1 MADVLLGRA
10 DGIEGFARHVVL
22 KRIKAEHAKDQRFIQ
37 MFLDEARV
45 AANLH
50 HQNIVQ
56 VYDIGENHG
65 EYFFAMEYIHGEDL
79 RRVLSAV
86 SKTNKHMPLGY
97 VCAILAAAAAGLHH
111 AHERKGADKR
121 PLNIVH
127 RDVSPSN
134 ILIGFDGS
142 VKVVDFGIA
151 KAAMRQ
157 VETHSGSLKG
167 KVGYMSPE
175 QCKGDDVDRRS
186 DIYALGVLL
195 YELSTT
201 SRLFKGENDYLLMD
215 AIVNGKVPLPRVRRP
230 DLPNELS
237 SIIMKALSVDPSR
250 RYQTAD
256 EFRIALEQFALK
268 AQVTSNTSA
277 LATFMHKLFGEKAEP
292 WVDITGAIPEDA
304 RIDVDGPTE
313 AAKVSSGHSWSSLGD
328 VEQIAATAQEEA
340 AAVPVV
346 ARGQSPRHRKSSR
359 TSGMNLA
366 LGDTIPPPQSRMDP
380 TPAVLKRPTRTSMNG
395 WEAQMPPAPARNKK
409 IVAAVLPLVAIAGVA
424 GFMLLENH
432 PTSQTSAA
440 QQPTNTAA
448 MATPPVV
455 APTPAAPTVQPI
467 ETPAPVAETPPAV
480 EEPPAVVEA
489 APEPAKTVTVKKS
502 ERKTTHHAAAPAP
515 APVAAPVAP
524 PAPPPAPVPAPQPQV
539 AVQAPPPAP
548 APAPVPAVVEQP
560 KVIEPQI
567 QLLSNA
573 TVSAVASDNARQLG
587 KCEGGATLHGDIAV
601 SFQIDAAGKVV
612 KSQLSSS
619 IKNPKVAGCILK
631 AVQTWR
637 FPKPPSGKAK
647 GVYTISYQ

>member
-1 MADVLLGRA
+1 MADVLLGRT
-10 DGIEGFARHVVL
+10 DGIEGFERHVVL
-22 KRIKAEHAKDQRFIQ
+22 KRIKAEHARDQRFIS

-56 VYDIGENHG
+56 VYDIGESSG

-86 SKTNKHMPLGY
+86 SKTNKHMPLGH
-97 VCAILAAAAAGLHH
+97 VCAILSAAAAGLHH
-111 AHERKGADKR
+111 AHERKGNDKK
-121 PLNIVH
+121 PLGIVH

-134 ILIGFDGS
+134 ILIGYDGS

-157 VETHSGSLKG
+157 VETQSGSLKG

-250 RYQTAD
+250 RFQTAD

-268 AQVTSNTSA
+268 AQITGNTSA

-292 WVDITGAIPEDA
+292 WVDITGAVPETA

-313 AAKVSSGHSWSSLGD
+313 AAKVSSGHSWSSLEV
-328 VEQIAATAQEEA
+328 VEPIAATAQEEVA
-340 AAVPVV
+340 EKPVQ
-346 ARGQSPRHRKSSR
+346 RGQAPRHRKSSR

-366 LGDTIPPPQSRMDP
+366 LGDTIPPPNRMDP

-409 IVAAVLPLVAIAGVA
+409 IVATVIPLVAIAGVA
-424 GFMLLENH
+424 GFLLLKNQ
-432 PTSQTSAA
+432 PDAQPAAA

-448 MATPPVV
+448 LATPPVA
-455 APTPAAPTVQPI
+455 APSAPTVQPI
-467 ETPAPVAETPPAV
+467 ETAAPVVETPPAV
-480 EEPPAVVEA
+480 EQAAPVAEA
-489 APEPAKTVTVKKS
+489 APEAAPEVTKSVTVKRP
-502 ERKTTHHAAAPAP
+502 ERKSSTHHAAAVAP
-515 APVAAPVAP
+515 EPEPVAAPT
-524 PAPPPAPVPAPQPQV
+524 PPPAPVPAPTPAPQV
-539 AVQAPPPAP
+539 AVQAPAP
-548 APAPVPAVVEQP
+548 APAPVPAVVDPP
-560 KVIEPQI
+560 KVIEQQI

-601 SFQIDAAGKVV
+601 SFQIDGTGKVV

-619 IKNPKVAGCILK
+619 IKNPKVAACILK

>member
-1 MADVLLGRA
+1 
-10 DGIEGFARHVVL
+10 
-22 KRIKAEHAKDQRFIQ
+22 
-37 MFLDEARV
+37 
-45 AANLH
+45 
-50 HQNIVQ
+50 
-56 VYDIGENHG
+56 
-65 EYFFAMEYIHGEDL
+65 
-79 RRVLSAV
+79 LS
-86 SKTNKHMPLGY
+86 
-97 VCAILAAAAAGLHH
+97 AAAAGLHH
-111 AHERKGADKR
+111 AHERKGNDKK

-134 ILIGFDGS
+134 ILIGYDGS

-250 RYQTAD
+250 RFQTAD
-256 EFRIALEQFALK
+256 EFRVALDQFALK
-268 AQVTSNTSA
+268 AQITGNTSA

-292 WVDITGAIPEDA
+292 WVDMTGALPEPA
-304 RIDVDGPTE
+304 RIDVEGPTE
-313 AAKVSSGHSWSSLGD
+313 AAKVSSGHSWSSLD
-328 VEQIAATAQEEA
+328 AVEPIAATAQEE
-340 AAVPVV
+340 V
-346 ARGQSPRHRKSSR
+346 AEKPIQRGQAPRHRKSSR
-359 TSGMNLA
+359 TSGMNIA
-366 LGDTIPPPQSRMDP
+366 LGDTIPPANRMDA
-380 TPAVLKRPTRTSMNG
+380 TPSPKRPTRTSMNG
-395 WEAQMPPAPARNKK
+395 WEAQIPPAPARNKR
-409 IVAAVLPLVAIAGVA
+409 IMAAVIPLVAVAGVA
-424 GFMLLENH
+424 GFLLLKKQ
-432 PTSQTSAA
+432 PTSQSSPA

-448 MATPPVV
+448 MATPQVV
-455 APTPAAPTVQPI
+455 APTPSGPTVQPI
-467 ETPAPVAETPPAV
+467 ETAEPIAAPPAVEDPAPVA
-480 EEPPAVVEA
+480 A
-489 APEPAKTVTVKKS
+489 AEPAPQAASDAAKSVTVKKT
-502 ERKTTHHAAAPAP
+502 ERKPTHHTAAVVAPTP
-515 APVAAPVAP
+515 APVAAPI
-524 PAPPPAPVPAPQPQV
+524 PAPAPAPAPTPPPQV

-548 APAPVPAVVEQP
+548 VPAVAEQP
-560 KVIEPQI
+560 KVIEQQV

-587 KCEGGATLHGDIAV
+587 KCEGGSTLHGDIAV
-601 SFQIDAAGKVV
+601 SFQIDGTGKVV

-619 IKNPKVAGCILK
+619 IKNPKVAACILK